1 MNNKENRKESE
12 LLYSVESYRKFRKA
26 CEAKGVSRGALYDR
40 LVLYPIL
47 QAKNLTKLIERSH
60 GIIDECVLKEKSN
73 NALTKTK
80 DEIEILLEL
89 FPDDVLA
96 DEWKQAIA
104 LIDDYLSKL

>member
-1 MNNKENRKESE
+1 MNNKENRKESA
-12 LLYSVESYRKFRKA
+12 LRYSVESYRKFRKA

-40 LVLYPIL
+40 LTLYPISL
-47 QAKNLTKLIERSH
+47 VMHTLELSKKGEEIIGVQASKERTKK
-60 GIIDECVLKEKSN
+60 D
-73 NALTKTK
+73 LTKTK

-104 LIDDYLSKL
+104 LVDDYLSKL